1 MAAKTAKIPL
11 WLFEDSY
18 HIVGD
23 LAETI
28 SHLVCQKERNPHNGL
43 KLHELISQMIENRG
57 KKMKKSNWPLFHLNG
72 NLWISILVLFLIN

>member
-1 MAAKTAKIPL
+1 MAAKSAEIPL

-28 SHLVCQKERNPHNGL
+28 SHLVCLKGRTHHNAL
-43 KLHELISQMIENRG
+43 KLHELISHMIDNREEEY
-57 KKMKKSNWPLFHLNG
+57 LNG
-72 NLWISILVLFLIN
+72 NPWIFIPVLFLIN